1 MKNVYLDLD
10 GVFADFESAVLE
22 KTGLMFKHGHGE
34 QIFSILQ
41 DVPNFFKT
49 LSPLPCSR
57 GFIDDLLRLA
67 PTASILTAMPRSTG
81 HFVTT
86 EEDKKWWVNNILEVD
101 IPVICTPG
109 WQGKL
114 KYVKSENDILID
126 DSFRNV
132 DAWRQ
137 KGGTGIW
144 HWGWQSDNH
153 TINQLRE
160 VLDK

>member
-1 MKNVYLDLD
+1 MLYLDLD
-10 GVFADFESAVLE
+10 GVFADFETAVFA
-22 KTGLMFKHGHGE
+22 KTGLMFKHGNGSR
-34 QIFSILQ
+34 IFEILQ
-41 DVPNFFKT
+41 DTPQFFRT
-49 LSPLPCSR
+49 LMPLPCSR
-57 GFIDDLLRLA
+57 AFFEDLVAIDPDNCA
-67 PTASILTAMPRSTG
+67 ILTAMPKPTG

-86 EEDKKWWVNNILEVD
+86 AEDKKWWVKTFLSD
-101 IPVICTPG
+101 TIPVICTPG

-114 KYVKSENDILID
+114 KFVKSENDILID
-126 DSFRNV
+126 DAFRNV

-144 HWGWQSDNH
+144 HWGWQSNNH